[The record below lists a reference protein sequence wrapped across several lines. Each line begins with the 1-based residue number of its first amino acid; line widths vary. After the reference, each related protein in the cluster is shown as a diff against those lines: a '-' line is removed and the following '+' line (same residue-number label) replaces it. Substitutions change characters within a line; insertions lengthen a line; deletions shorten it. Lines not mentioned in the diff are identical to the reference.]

1 MNLRFFQAADRLP
14 RNIKLMQYRDMM
26 SFPKLISQ
34 TILLSLAL
42 MIISLCSVPPAWSKE
57 ASPATDTI
65 PHDQIYK
72 SRSGDLDELI
82 KRRIIRVLV
91 TYNKTN
97 FFLDGPASKG
107 VTYELLTQFEKH
119 LNKKLKTRH
128 LNVHLVFIPVTRDQ
142 LLPRLKKGLGDIA
155 AASLTITPQRQ
166 KEVDFTAPLYDKAE
180 ELVVASPSAPK
191 LTSLSDLSGKTV
203 HVRKSSSYYQSLLKL
218 NKELKAAGKAPVK
231 IELVSELLETEDILE
246 MLNADIY
253 QITVA
258 DDYLAEFWQKIFKN
272 LQVHQKLALRTHGKI
287 AWAIRKNSPQLK
299 KELDAFVKKV
309 KVGTKLGNII
319 TKRYYE
325 NTKFARSVLANED
338 LARFEQ
344 TIKFFKKYAGK
355 YSFDWLMVAA
365 LGYQESGLD
374 QSKRSPAG
382 AVGVM
387 QILPSTAAKPP
398 ISIPDIYKMDKN
410 IHAGVKY
417 LRFLYDQYYKNQ
429 PMSQLDKMLFTFA
442 SYNAGPAR
450 VAGLRGRAPKMGLDP
465 NKWFRNV
472 EVAAAKAIG
481 RETVQY
487 VSNIFKYY
495 LAYSR
500 IMSKQLK
507 KEKVIEQI
515 KKQ

>member
-1 MNLRFFQAADRLP
+1 
-14 RNIKLMQYRDMM
+14 MQCRDKM
-26 SFPKLISQ
+26 SFTKLIRHA
-34 TILLSLAL
+34 LALSLAL
-42 MIISLCSVPPAWSKE
+42 AVFSLCS
-57 ASPATDTI
+57 ASPAWTKEAPSAADTI
-65 PHDQIYK
+65 PHDQLYK
-72 SRSGDLDELI
+72 PYFGDLNELI
-82 KRRIIRVLV
+82 KRRVIRVLV

-97 FFLDGPASKG
+97 FFLDGPRTRG

-155 AASLTITPQRQ
+155 AASLTITPQRL

-180 ELVVASPSAPK
+180 ELVVTSPGAPK
-191 LTSLSDLSGKTV
+191 LTSLSDLSGKAV

-231 IELVSELLETEDILE
+231 IDLVSELLETEDILE
-246 MLNADIY
+246 MVNVDIY

-258 DDYLAEFWQKIFKN
+258 DDYLAEFWQKIFKK
-272 LQVHQKLALRTHGKI
+272 LKVHQKLALRTHGKI

-319 TKRYYE
+319 TKRYYD

-338 LARFEQ
+338 VARFEH

-355 YSFDWLMVAA
+355 YGFDWLMVAA

-398 ISIPDIYKMDKN
+398 ISIPDIHKMDRN

-417 LRFLYDQYYKNQ
+417 LRFLYDQYFKNQ
-429 PMSQLDKMLFTFA
+429 PMTQLDKMLFTFA

-450 VAGLRGRAPKMGLDP
+450 VDGLRGRAKKMGLDP
-465 NKWFRNV
+465 NRWFRNV

-487 VSNIFKYY
+487 VSNIYKYY
-495 LAYSR
+495 LAYTR
-500 IMSKQLK
+500 ITSKIEK
-507 KEKVIEQI
+507 KEKVIEKI
-515 KKQ
+515 KEQ